1 LYPILYKTI
10 DLFRMGNTM
19 PAKAPPVGDI
29 LAEKLRALGARI
41 RTHRER
47 QKVSASL
54 AAEAAGMSRVTL
66 HRIERGEPSVTMGAY
81 LSAIA
86 AIGLELDVIDP
97 RDPHD
102 PHDPH
107 HPHHPRALRAALEP
121 RATGLPARVRL
132 ADYPQLKHL
141 AWQLQGVTELSPGDA
156 LSLYERNWRHID
168 QATLQPAERAL
179 VKALADQLG
188 GGRLLA

>member
-1 LYPILYKTI
+1 
-10 DLFRMGNTM
+10 M

-97 RDPHD
+97 HD
-102 PHDPH
+102 PRA
-107 HPHHPRALRAALEP
+107 PRATLEA